1 LVIAGFAAGVPGAI
15 AAGKG
20 RGGSFGKQP
29 VIRDL
34 EVDLVENR

>member
-20 RGGSFGKQP
+20 RGGFGKLP

-34 EVDLVENR
+34 EVDRVENR